1 MRMIE
6 RDREIERH
14 TALLPRNPERLTLI
28 GRIVNGILQS
38 YVSEFFDAKGPR
50 TGLPI
55 FFLV

>member
-1 MRMIE
+1 MIE